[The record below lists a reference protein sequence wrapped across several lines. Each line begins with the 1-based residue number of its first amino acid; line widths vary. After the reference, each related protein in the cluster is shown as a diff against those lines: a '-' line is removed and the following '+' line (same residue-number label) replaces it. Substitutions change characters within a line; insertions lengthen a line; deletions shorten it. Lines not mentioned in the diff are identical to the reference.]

1 MNKFLDWFYK
11 NRKTIGYT
19 IGGLNLLAAVNYA
32 VNGDYG
38 LAIMWAVISAFLI
51 VDAHEFK

>member
-19 IGGLNLLAAVNYA
+19 IGGLNLLSAVNYA

-38 LAIMWAVISAFLI
+38 LAVLWTVIGAFLVI
-51 VDAHEFK
+51 DAHEFK

>member
-19 IGGLNLLAAVNYA
+19 IGGLNLLSAVNYA

-38 LAIMWAVISAFLI
+38 MAVLWTVIGAFLVI
-51 VDAHEFK
+51 DTYEFK

>member
-19 IGGLNLLAAVNYA
+19 IGGLNLLSAVNYA

-38 LAIMWAVISAFLI
+38 QAVLWAVIGAFLVI
-51 VDAHEFK
+51 DAHEFK

>member
-11 NRKTIGYT
+11 NRKPIGYT
-19 IGGLNLLAAVNYA
+19 IGGLNLLSAVNHA

-38 LAIMWAVISAFLI
+38 LAVVWTVIGAFLVI
-51 VDAHEFK
+51 DAYEFK

>member
-11 NRKTIGYT
+11 NRKPIGYT
-19 IGGLNLLAAVNYA
+19 IGGLNLLSAVNYA

-38 LAIMWAVISAFLI
+38 MAVLWTVIGAFLVI
-51 VDAHEFK
+51 DAYEFK